1 MKKKSN
7 YRTPKR
13 LLSLFLCVLMVAT
26 SVVIANPF
34 TASAASSFNVK
45 PNILNKNTGDQ
56 YYENVDYLS
65 SKDHAYAFADCNP
78 ASSKKYFPI
87 TGKMNESGGYDIRFA
102 DNMIP
107 DYSESDYVGP
117 YSSVSKTYYKEVHGR
132 YNVVRLTVIFFNSA
146 GLCSL
151 YDTAVSQYGWSNT
164 AGYDPGK
171 WATYAIRL
179 NEAKSII
186 ENGVHVTSSSD
197 TNLQGKIYGAWYN
210 LNEAIKGLKFPEVTL
225 GNVFVQVPGAT
236 IAGPQKIE
244 IKKAAKITVNLH
256 EGYTQSVPGVQV
268 VYNNGTVNNYSG
280 RLNGNRYEYSVTLNS
295 ADVKSIKPTG
305 VNLNR
310 YTVTVPS
317 SATGLTIKSPGS
329 HTVTHGNKFSFSVEK
344 KTGYTQQTPK
354 VYYKIGNSSN
364 WVSIGGAQ
372 SGNTYTYTYN
382 GVTNGMSFRI
392 DNQSVNSYT
401 VSYDLKDGVSKG
413 SGTAT
418 KINHFGT
425 ATVKLTVAPEYSQ
438 RTPAPK
444 ASSGTLTYVSKSG
457 TTYTYTLSGVTANT
471 TVTVPALALNQ
482 YTVTIPE
489 GEGYSLDATSK
500 DVTHGNTTS
509 FTVTL
514 DSAHNQN
521 APVAKIDGKELTY
534 TKNGDS
540 YTFKTDAI
548 TDFKTVEIG
557 NIKTNTY
564 NIGYSCGAGTSAA
577 SGTATTI
584 QHGGNATVKITV
596 APEYSQRTPAPTAS
610 NGTLTYVSKSGTT
623 YTYTLSGVTA
633 NTTVN
638 VPALA
643 LNQYTVTIPK
653 GTGYSLDATSKIVTH
668 GETTTFTV
676 TLDSAHN
683 QNAPVAKIDGK
694 ALSYTQNGNSYTF
707 TTGAITD
714 FKTVEIGNVQIN
726 KYQYTLPTG
735 AGFTVANAAGM
746 DCTSITHGNDY
757 SFTVTVDKAYTQ
769 TVPTV
774 TLKDGT
780 VLTADS
786 AEFVGGDE
794 KGDKVYTYTVK
805 NVTDHNKITVA
816 AMSKNT
822 YSAVLPYDK
831 TAEASY
837 KVTNAKADANNVVSG
852 IVYGDL
858 LTFGVALA
866 EQYNRSTV
874 VVKYKGD
881 TLTPDEG
888 GVYTINN
895 ITQNITEGD
904 IVVEGVELNHYYITL
919 PLETETGFVIE
930 VGEGLNAKSVLS
942 RTDFNFKFFL
952 DPAYSD
958 STPTIKVS
966 RDGGDHYSVLTEAD
980 GKYTIENVLSDC
992 IVVVE
997 GVKKNTYTVKFVD
1010 EGGNVLEEKKGVEY
1024 GSDVKFTGDT
1034 PTKAT
1039 ETVSETTDAA
1049 GNTVLVERKYKFIGW
1064 SADTSYVTSNMEVT
1078 PIFEVTEVTTTTP
1091 VGGGESETVVTKKT
1105 ANILFIS
1112 DEVIVHKETVEKGQA
1127 FSGWAEVPVK
1137 TSSNPYETYEFLG
1150 WDIDKDGKADY
1161 EAGESNAIADVQD
1174 DVTFVAVFKSNL
1186 PTQTVNFYSF
1196 DGSKL
1201 LYTANVK
1208 RGERAAYGLSGAPS
1222 RADKSYEYTFEG
1234 WSYEQ
1239 NADETTVLD
1248 KIVVGENDITVYA
1261 AYSKE
1266 VIIYTY
1272 KYINDGVELQSGTYN
1287 FVDGKGTDYKYT
1299 GSTPTRDSS
1308 KSTDY
1313 TFDGWLATTPDRY
1326 STEYIATYSESVRE
1340 YDYALPT
1347 PDGSYTID
1355 FDKDIKKIPYNGK
1368 LTFTVTLDEG
1378 YTQTPPVVTS
1388 NGTALEYEKSGENS
1402 YVFTIV
1408 ADGADAD
1415 EIKAKL
1421 TKITVETAI
1430 NHYNVAIGGDAGA
1443 DISTDGFKGT
1453 EYNSNG
1459 TFTVTLK
1466 EGYTQNAP
1474 VVTAG
1479 KDERVVITLDKAE
1492 GNVYTYTV
1500 SEIKSNAT
1508 ITVATKINEYPV
1520 VLKNWDGKDVFNGNV
1535 KHGEA
1540 PVYKTPTKPIDANGQ
1555 YDFVG
1560 WDTDGDGAVDVTTIE
1575 NVTAPVTAKAVY
1587 NYNHRHDSDPADP
1600 DSVWELVKT
1609 DRANC
1614 TKSGMKYYVCKHCGE
1629 QTKNVVI
1636 PARGHKWTA
1645 EGEGWIIVKAPTCTE
1660 TGLKSRYCCN
1670 EANDDYDACNYKE
1683 ENVVVPATGHHDSDE
1698 DYICD
1703 DCGVDLGHCSKCIC
1717 HKGNILS
1724 KVLRYI
1730 CTLLTKT
1737 FHKPI
1742 KCCKDMD
1749 WYGDKI
1755 SSIT

>member
-1 MKKKSN
+1 MKTKF
-7 YRTPKR
+7 RTPRKI
-13 LLSLFLCVLMVAT
+13 LSVFLCILMLTT

-34 TASAASSFNVK
+34 TASAATAFNINSSGGDTFLFKYWFYYGDEDPDQGFWCPLEVTFDVSNDVTVLGANATNSKIVCISTEVENRLESGPYYDGRCDVTSFPHGRVK
-45 PNILNKNTGDQ
+45 PGETFSGRTYCESALIYINTTRICNLYDQ
-56 YYENVDYLS
+56 VTATYGSINSDEYS
-65 SKDHAYAFADCNP
+65 
-78 ASSKKYFPI
+78 ASSWANYLAAYNVVKDYVTNGIHVTGTSVEDMDLQAKLTVACNNLETAIANLKHAEVSLRDVYKQVTGATLSGSDVIEIRKYFP
-87 TGKMNESGGYDIRFA
+87 
-102 DNMIP
+102 
-107 DYSESDYVGP
+107 V
-117 YSSVSKTYYKEVHGR
+117 
-132 YNVVRLTVIFFNSA
+132 TV
-146 GLCSL
+146 
-151 YDTAVSQYGWSNT
+151 Q
-164 AGYDPGK
+164 
-171 WATYAIRL
+171 
-179 NEAKSII
+179 
-186 ENGVHVTSSSD
+186 
-197 TNLQGKIYGAWYN
+197 LQ
-210 LNEAIKGLKFPEVTL
+210 
-225 GNVFVQVPGAT
+225 
-236 IAGPQKIE
+236 
-244 IKKAAKITVNLH
+244 
-256 EGYTQSVPGVQV
+256 EGYTNSNPQV
-268 VYNNGTVNNYSG
+268 RVLYNDGSYKDFTGTKSGNTVTYNIIINGTN
-280 RLNGNRYEYSVTLNS
+280 
-295 ADVKSIKPTG
+295 VKSITPTG
-305 VNLNR
+305 VTKNTYIVKIPTSKTGLSISGGGDKSVTHGGSVSFSVTKQTGYTQATPVVKVDGTQIGGVQNGDTYTYTISGITGNKTVTIDDMPINTYTVKVPTSATGLSITNGGDNTVNYNGSFSFEVTRGEAYTQRTPVVKVNDTVISPSATNGNTFTYTISGITENKTVTIDNLAINT
-310 YTVTVPS
+310 YTVKVPTSATGLSITNGGENTVNYNDSFTFEVTRGTAYTQSTPVVKVNGAAITGTQNGNLFTYTISGIKENKTVTIDNLPINTYKVTVPT
-317 SATGLTIKSPGS
+317 SATGLTITNGGDN
-329 HTVTHGNKFSFSVEK
+329 TVTYGADFSFTVTK
-344 KTGYTQQTPK
+344 KTGYTQATPVVK
-354 VYYKIGNSSN
+354 VDGTQIAG
-364 WVSIGGAQ
+364 VL
-372 SGNTYTYTYN
+372 SGDTYTYTISN
-382 GVTNGMSFRI
+382 VTVNKKVTVET
-392 DNQSVNSYT
+392 QPVNSYDISYNLGEGTTADGSPAKIEYFDTKEIKIT
-401 VSYDLKDGVSKG
+401 VGVAYTQSEPKPTVDNGSLTFKEQDG
-413 SGTAT
+413 
-418 KINHFGT
+418 N
-425 ATVKLTVAPEYSQ
+425 
-438 RTPAPK
+438 
-444 ASSGTLTYVSKSG
+444 TYV
-457 TTYTYTLSGVTANT
+457 YTLSAPFGDEPKTI
-471 TVTVPALALNQ
+471 TVTVPALA
-482 YTVTIPE
+482 
-489 GEGYSLDATSK
+489 
-500 DVTHGNTTS
+500 
-509 FTVTL
+509 
-514 DSAHNQN
+514 
-521 APVAKIDGKELTY
+521 
-534 TKNGDS
+534 
-540 YTFKTDAI
+540 
-548 TDFKTVEIG
+548 
-557 NIKTNTY
+557 
-564 NIGYSCGAGTSAA
+564 
-577 SGTATTI
+577 
-584 QHGGNATVKITV
+584 
-596 APEYSQRTPAPTAS
+596 
-610 NGTLTYVSKSGTT
+610 
-623 YTYTLSGVTA
+623 
-633 NTTVN
+633 
-638 VPALA
+638 
-643 LNQYTVTIPK
+643 
-653 GTGYSLDATSKIVTH
+653 
-668 GETTTFTV
+668 
-676 TLDSAHN
+676 
-683 QNAPVAKIDGK
+683 
-694 ALSYTQNGNSYTF
+694 
-707 TTGAITD
+707 
-714 FKTVEIGNVQIN
+714 
-726 KYQYTLPTG
+726 
-735 AGFTVANAAGM
+735 
-746 DCTSITHGNDY
+746 
-757 SFTVTVDKAYTQ
+757 
-769 TVPTV
+769 
-774 TLKDGT
+774 
-780 VLTADS
+780 
-786 AEFVGGDE
+786 
-794 KGDKVYTYTVK
+794 
-805 NVTDHNKITVA
+805 
-816 AMSKNT
+816 KNT

-852 IVYGDL
+852 IVYGTD
-858 LTFGVALA
+858 LTFGIDLA
-866 EQYNRSTV
+866 KQYNRSNV
-874 VVKYKGD
+874 VVKYND
-881 TLTPDEG
+881 TVLTPTA
-888 GVYTINN
+888 GVYTIKNVTGN
-895 ITQNITEGD
+895 IEDGE

-966 RDGGDHYSVLTEAD
+966 RDGGDHYSVLTKKD

-997 GVKKNTYTVKFVD
+997 GVKKNTYTVNFNNED
-1010 EGGNVLEEKKGVEY
+1010 GSNIKKYTNVEY
-1024 GSDVKFTGDT
+1024 GSEVKFTGT
-1034 PTKAT
+1034 EPTKAT
-1039 ETVSETTDAA
+1039 VLVSDETKDGVR
-1049 GNTVLVERKYKFIGW
+1049 VVVERKYEFVGW
-1064 SADTSYVTSNMEVT
+1064 SADTSYVTSNMDVT

-1112 DEVIVHKETVEKGQA
+1112 DEVIIHKETVEKGQA

-1222 RADKSYEYTFEG
+1222 RADKAYEYTFEG
-1234 WSYEQ
+1234 WSYDKY
-1239 NADETTVLD
+1239 ADETTVLD

-1287 FVDGKGTDYKYT
+1287 FADGKPDEEKYYEYT
-1299 GSTPTRDSS
+1299 GETPVRAST
-1308 KSTDY
+1308 KEYNY
-1313 TFDGWLATTPDRY
+1313 TFDKWRATTPDRY
-1326 STEYIATYSESVRE
+1326 STVYVATYTPSTRV

-1347 PDGSYTID
+1347 GETYTIALD
-1355 FDKDIKKIPYNGK
+1355 ESVGEKIPYNGN

-1378 YTQTPPVVTS
+1378 YTQTAPVVTS
-1388 NGTALEYEKSGENS
+1388 NGSELEYEKSGENS

-1430 NHYNVAIGGDAGA
+1430 NHYNVAISGDSGA
-1443 DISTDGFKGT
+1443 DISTDGFWNT

-1474 VVTAG
+1474 VVTAAEG
-1479 KDERVVITLDKAE
+1479 DRVVITLDKAE

-1683 ENVVVPATGHHDSDE
+1683 ENVVVPATGHHDSDG

-1703 DCGVDLGHCSKCIC
+1703 DCGFDLGHCSKCIC

-1742 KCCKDMD
+1742 KCCKCMD
-1749 WYGDKI
+1749 WYGGNI
-1755 SSIT
+1755 SSIS

>member
-1 MKKKSN
+1 MKTKF
-7 YRTPKR
+7 RTPRKI
-13 LLSLFLCVLMVAT
+13 LSVFLCILMLTT

-34 TASAASSFNVK
+34 TASAATTITHVPKYGEVYLDEHPGYGYFLTTESPLSFTVNENIPEGYYQYGSTDDAILYYDYN
-45 PNILNKNTGDQ
+45 PNATNYSIDSNHNDIDHVVIPPKYYYRFYCAPNNNGQTPIEYDFYIGIDECAYYSGDDTFWD
-56 YYENVDYLS
+56 YYEFNIYAYCVNSANLVD
-65 SKDHAYAFADCNP
+65 AYDLAMSTAGKTNTKHYTNYSWQAYIDALTPVANFVE
-78 ASSKKYFPI
+78 
-87 TGKMNESGGYDIRFA
+87 TGKYDA
-102 DNMIP
+102 
-107 DYSESDYVGP
+107 VGTNDSTKQKQI
-117 YSSVSKTYYKEVHGR
+117 YDAEQ
-132 YNVVRLTVIFFNSA
+132 RLRS
-146 GLCSL
+146 
-151 YDTAVSQYGWSNT
+151 
-164 AGYDPGK
+164 
-171 WATYAIRL
+171 
-179 NEAKSII
+179 
-186 ENGVHVTSSSD
+186 
-197 TNLQGKIYGAWYN
+197 
-210 LNEAIKGLKFPEVTL
+210 AIKGLTRDTVVIRDLFSQVEGSTISGPDEIVF
-225 GNVFVQVPGAT
+225 GENFNVDV
-236 IAGPQKIE
+236 K
-244 IKKAAKITVNLH
+244 LH
-256 EGYTQSVPGVQV
+256 EGYTQSVPGVTV
-268 VYNNGTVNNYSG
+268 TYNDGTTKNFYGTNIGNNTYRFSVNLTDRNVGKIQANNVKKNTYTVSIP
-280 RLNGNRYEYSVTLNS
+280 ESVT
-295 ADVKSIKPTG
+295 
-305 VNLNR
+305 
-310 YTVTVPS
+310 
-317 SATGLTIKSPGS
+317 GLEINGGGN
-329 HTVTHGNKFSFSVEK
+329 HTVTHGDDYKFSLTVRE
-344 KTGYTQQTPK
+344 GYTQSKPTVK
-354 VYYKIGNSSN
+354 VGDTELAYTKD
-364 WVSIGGAQ
+364 
-372 SGNTYTYTYN
+372 GNTY
-382 GVTNGMSFRI
+382 S
-392 DNQSVNSYT
+392 
-401 VSYDLKDGVSKG
+401 
-413 SGTAT
+413 
-418 KINHFGT
+418 
-425 ATVKLTVAPEYSQ
+425 
-438 RTPAPK
+438 
-444 ASSGTLTYVSKSG
+444 
-457 TTYTYTLSGVTANT
+457 YTLSNINVNT
-471 TVTVPALALNQ
+471 TV
-482 YTVTIPE
+482 
-489 GEGYSLDATSK
+489 S
-500 DVTHGNTTS
+500 
-509 FTVTL
+509 
-514 DSAHNQN
+514 
-521 APVAKIDGKELTY
+521 IDNLEL
-534 TKNGDS
+534 
-540 YTFKTDAI
+540 
-548 TDFKTVEIG
+548 
-557 NIKTNTY
+557 NTY
-564 NIGYSCGAGTSAA
+564 
-577 SGTATTI
+577 
-584 QHGGNATVKITV
+584 
-596 APEYSQRTPAPTAS
+596 E
-610 NGTLTYVSKSGTT
+610 
-623 YTYTLSGVTA
+623 
-633 NTTVN
+633 
-638 VPALA
+638 
-643 LNQYTVTIPK
+643 
-653 GTGYSLDATSKIVTH
+653 
-668 GETTTFTV
+668 
-676 TLDSAHN
+676 
-683 QNAPVAKIDGK
+683 
-694 ALSYTQNGNSYTF
+694 
-707 TTGAITD
+707 
-714 FKTVEIGNVQIN
+714 
-726 KYQYTLPTG
+726 YTLPTG
-735 AGFTVANAAGM
+735 TGFTVADAAGM
-746 DCTSITHGNDY
+746 DHSSITHGTDY
-757 SFTVTVDKAYTQ
+757 TFTVTVDKAYTQ

-786 AEFVGGDE
+786 AEFVDGNE
-794 KGDKVYTYTVK
+794 KGDKVYTYTVE
-805 NVTDHNKITVA
+805 NVTDHNKISVA

-822 YSAVLPYDK
+822 YSAVLPFDN

-837 KVTNAKADANNVVSG
+837 KVTNEKADSNNVVSG
-852 IVYGDL
+852 IVYGDD
-858 LTFGVALA
+858 LTFGIDLA
-866 EQYNRSTV
+866 KQYNRSTV
-874 VVKYKGD
+874 VVKYKD
-881 TLTPDEG
+881 TVLTPTA
-888 GVYTINN
+888 GVYTIKNVTGN
-895 ITQNITEGD
+895 IEDGD

-919 PLETETGFVIE
+919 PLETETGFTIE

-942 RTDFNFKFFL
+942 GTDFNFKFFL

-958 STPTIKVS
+958 SKPVIKYS
-966 RDGGDHYSVLTEAD
+966 ADGGDHYSVLTKKD

-997 GVKKNTYTVKFVD
+997 GVKKNTYTVNFNNED
-1010 EGGNVLEEKKGVEY
+1010 GSNIKKYTNVEY
-1024 GSDVKFTGDT
+1024 GSEVIFDGTK
-1034 PTKAT
+1034 PEKAT
-1039 ETVSETTDAA
+1039 VLVSDETKDGVR
-1049 GNTVLVERKYKFIGW
+1049 VVVERKYEFVGW
-1064 SADTSYVTSNMEVT
+1064 SADTSYVTSNMDVT

-1112 DEVIVHKETVEKGQA
+1112 DEVIIHKETVEKGQA

-1150 WDIDKDGKADY
+1150 WDTDKDGKADY

-1222 RADKSYEYTFEG
+1222 RADKAYEYTFEG
-1234 WSYEQ
+1234 WSYDTY
-1239 NADETTVLD
+1239 ADETTVLD
-1248 KIVVGENDITVYA
+1248 KIFVGENDITVYA

-1287 FVDGKGTDYKYT
+1287 FADGKPDEEKYYEYT
-1299 GSTPTRDSS
+1299 GETPVRAST
-1308 KSTDY
+1308 KEYNY
-1313 TFDGWLATTPDRY
+1313 TFDKWRATTPDRY
-1326 STEYIATYSESVRE
+1326 STVYVATYTPSTRE

-1347 PDGSYTID
+1347 GETYTIALD
-1355 FDKDIKKIPYNGK
+1355 EAVGENIPYNGK
-1368 LTFTVTLDEG
+1368 LVFTVTLDEG
-1378 YTQTPPVVTS
+1378 YTQNPPVVTS
-1388 NGTALEYEKSGENS
+1388 NGTELEYEKSGENS

-1430 NHYNVAIGGDAGA
+1430 NHYNVAISGDSGA
-1443 DISTDGFKGT
+1443 DISTDGFWNT

-1466 EGYTQNAP
+1466 EGYTQTAP

-1683 ENVVVPATGHHDSDE
+1683 ENVVVPATGHHDSDG

-1703 DCGVDLGHCSKCIC
+1703 DCGFDLGHCSKCIC

>member
-1 MKKKSN
+1 MAINSVVGTVGFDFYYYGINSTELYNLYKQLYVGYNEGYYVGSPKETLDKAMHAAELVLQGKLDRQIVAPTSDGGYGYCCICQELLDAIVADLKAVRITVKFNNVISTRSDPADAATFNPITVPDDYTKGLDVSIKVSN
-7 YRTPKR
+7 KYNADNVKLVVNDKYGVTLGTYTPK
-13 LLSLFLCVLMVAT
+13 SISGSTYTFNVPITGDISEIVAT
-26 SVVIANPF
+26 GF
-34 TASAASSFNVK
+34 TAKEYTVS
-45 PNILNKNTGDQ
+45 I
-56 YYENVDYLS
+56 
-65 SKDHAYAFADCNP
+65 P
-78 ASSKKYFPI
+78 ASSAYTRSAESIKVVHGN
-87 TGKMNESGGYDIRFA
+87 TGKFSITLNDAYNRATPVARIDGQPLAR
-102 DNMIP
+102 
-107 DYSESDYVGP
+107 SDKG
-117 YSSVSKTYYKEVHGR
+117 
-132 YNVVRLTVIFFNSA
+132 
-146 GLCSL
+146 
-151 YDTAVSQYGWSNT
+151 
-164 AGYDPGK
+164 
-171 WATYAIRL
+171 
-179 NEAKSII
+179 
-186 ENGVHVTSSSD
+186 NGVFEYTTAAITANKTVTFD
-197 TNLQGKIYGAWYN
+197 TI
-210 LNEAIKGLKFPEVTL
+210 P
-225 GNVFVQVPGAT
+225 
-236 IAGPQKIE
+236 
-244 IKKAAKITVNLH
+244 
-256 EGYTQSVPGVQV
+256 
-268 VYNNGTVNNYSG
+268 VNNYTVSYTLG
-280 RLNGNRYEYSVTLNS
+280 TGVSKGAETATTIKHGSTATVIIDVDPAYSQVETLPISVTNGTLSTGTRSDNTFTYTLS
-295 ADVKSIKPTG
+295 GVKADTTVKVTG
-305 VNLNR
+305 LTKNQ
-310 YTVTVPS
+310 YTVTVPT
-317 SATGLTIKSPGS
+317 AIGLDITNTGS
-329 HTVTHGNKFSFSVEK
+329 HTKTYGDSFTFTVTKQ
-344 KTGYTQQTPK
+344 TGYTQATPVVK
-354 VYYKIGNSSN
+354 VNDTEIAG
-364 WVSIGGAQ
+364 VL
-372 SGNTYTYTYN
+372 SGNTYTYTIEN
-382 GVTNGMSFRI
+382 ITEN
-392 DNQSVNSYT
+392 
-401 VSYDLKDGVSKG
+401 K
-413 SGTAT
+413 
-418 KINHFGT
+418 
-425 ATVKLTVAPEYSQ
+425 E
-438 RTPAPK
+438 
-444 ASSGTLTYVSKSG
+444 
-457 TTYTYTLSGVTANT
+457 
-471 TVTVPALALNQ
+471 
-482 YTVTIPE
+482 VTIDDMP
-489 GEGYSLDATSK
+489 L
-500 DVTHGNTTS
+500 NT
-509 FTVTL
+509 
-514 DSAHNQN
+514 
-521 APVAKIDGKELTY
+521 
-534 TKNGDS
+534 
-540 YTFKTDAI
+540 
-548 TDFKTVEIG
+548 
-557 NIKTNTY
+557 
-564 NIGYSCGAGTSAA
+564 
-577 SGTATTI
+577 
-584 QHGGNATVKITV
+584 
-596 APEYSQRTPAPTAS
+596 
-610 NGTLTYVSKSGTT
+610 
-623 YTYTLSGVTA
+623 
-633 NTTVN
+633 
-638 VPALA
+638 
-643 LNQYTVTIPK
+643 
-653 GTGYSLDATSKIVTH
+653 
-668 GETTTFTV
+668 
-676 TLDSAHN
+676 
-683 QNAPVAKIDGK
+683 
-694 ALSYTQNGNSYTF
+694 
-707 TTGAITD
+707 
-714 FKTVEIGNVQIN
+714 
-726 KYQYTLPTG
+726 YQYTLPTG
-735 AGFTVANAAGM
+735 AGFTVADAAGM
-746 DCTSITHGNDY
+746 DCTSITHGKDY

-769 TVPTV
+769 TTPTV

-780 VLTADS
+780 ELDYDS

-805 NVTDHNKITVA
+805 NVTDHNKISVD
-816 AMSKNT
+816 AMNKNT
-822 YSAVLPYDK
+822 YSAVLPFDN

-837 KVTNAKADANNVVSG
+837 KVTNIKADSNNVVSG
-852 IVYGDL
+852 IVYGTD
-858 LTFGVALA
+858 LTFGVALDA
-866 EQYNRSTV
+866 QYNRSTV

-881 TLTPDEG
+881 TLTPDESG
-888 GVYTINN
+888 HYTIEN
-895 ITQNITEGD
+895 ITQDITEGD

-930 VGEGLNAKSVLS
+930 VGKGLNAKSVLS

-966 RDGGDHYSVLTEAD
+966 RDGGDHYSVLTKAD
-980 GKYTIENVLSDC
+980 GKYTIEKVLSDC

-997 GVKKNTYTVKFVD
+997 GVKKNTYTVNFTD
-1010 EGGNVLEEKKGVEY
+1010 EKGESIKQYTDVEY
-1024 GSDVKFTGDT
+1024 GTEVVFDGTE
-1034 PTKAT
+1034 PTKA
-1039 ETVSETTDAA
+1039 SEKLNEYTDED
-1049 GNTVLVERKYKFIGW
+1049 GNKVVVTKEYKFAGW
-1064 SADTSYVTSNMEVT
+1064 SADTTKVVSNMTVT
-1078 PIFEVTEVTTTTP
+1078 PIFEVSEVTTTTP
-1091 VGGGESETVVTKKT
+1091 ADGGESETVVTKKT

-1127 FSGWAEVPVK
+1127 FSGWTEVPVK

-1150 WDIDKDGKADY
+1150 WDTDKDGNVDYAAD
-1161 EAGESNAIADVQD
+1161 ETAIADVQD

-1186 PTQTVNFYSF
+1186 PTQTVNFRSF
-1196 DGSKL
+1196 DGEKL

-1208 RGERAAYGLSGAPS
+1208 RGERATYGLSSIPS
-1222 RADKSYEYTFEG
+1222 RTDKSYEYTFEG
-1234 WSYEQ
+1234 WSYDKY
-1239 NADETTVLD
+1239 ADETTVLD

-1272 KYINDGVELQSGTYN
+1272 KYVNDGVVLQEGTYN
-1287 FVDGKGTDYKYT
+1287 FVDGKETDYKYK
-1299 GSTPTRDSS
+1299 GATPARASS

-1326 STEYIATYSESVRE
+1326 STVYEATYTESVRE

-1347 PDGSYTID
+1347 PDGTYAID

-1378 YTQTPPVVTS
+1378 YTQTPPVVKS
-1388 NGTALEYEKSGENS
+1388 NGSELEYEKSGENS

-1430 NHYNVAIGGDAGA
+1430 NHYNVAISGDSGA
-1443 DISTDGFKGT
+1443 DISTDGFWNT

-1500 SEIKSNAT
+1500 SEIKSDAT

-1587 NYNHRHDSDPADP
+1587 NYNHRHDSDPSDP

-1683 ENVVVPATGHHDSDE
+1683 ENVVVPATGHHDSDG

-1703 DCGVDLGHCSKCIC
+1703 DCGFDLGHCSKCIC